1 MKAYPYRFH
10 IALDGNGLN
19 GLEGMAGVCQFLFEP
34 ADNSYA
40 WKISYFNGVAGGH
53 AVSVNPSA
61 TVGFLGNTGQHLF
74 LYDGQDSEEIGRQ
87 STLSFETNDTSL
99 RGSTHAVW
107 LCDQYFIVAIGDY
120 FYKFD
125 VQRLSQGERLGA
137 HGVKLPHAIK
147 LTASGRY
154 LVYGSMDHPRLGKDG
169 EAREVGIFDLM
180 TGTCRRIELPATC
193 WHVAVDERTDTFF
206 ALSFRVMPQNHQ
218 DYHEWAMAYLKEYAF
233 EIDAVNAQV
242 KRHWVVSRDV
252 PAHINSDVTLS
263 DTELIFCNGASQTI
277 VFIDRQ
283 TFANYRMIDE
293 HPNLAILSENKR
305 AIARQVAD
313 AFSRGNPMP
322 ESRHFVN
329 ALRISRFAMLDSVY
343 ACQLSADQSLLF
355 TANRGL
361 NHITIYDYPSN
372 QIRLR
377 VKMPDLQDFTS
388 LDRSEDPRLGFHH
401 GHLCSPALSDQ
412 TSPREASITKTPLS
426 KQKRDGAVK
435 KKKPTLKEASS

>member
-1 MKAYPYRFH
+1 
-10 IALDGNGLN
+10 
-19 GLEGMAGVCQFLFEP
+19 
-34 ADNSYA
+34 
-40 WKISYFNGVAGGH
+40 
-53 AVSVNPSA
+53 
-61 TVGFLGNTGQHLF
+61 
-74 LYDGQDSEEIGRQ
+74 
-87 STLSFETNDTSL
+87 
-99 RGSTHAVW
+99 
-107 LCDQYFIVAIGDY
+107 
-120 FYKFD
+120 
-125 VQRLSQGERLGA
+125 
-137 HGVKLPHAIK
+137 
-147 LTASGRY
+147 
-154 LVYGSMDHPRLGKDG
+154 MDHPRLGKDG

-293 HPNLAILSENKR
+293 HPNLAILSDNKR

-412 TSPREASITKTPLS
+412 TSSREANVTKAPLS